1 MASLAQLVAWG
12 YAKKNANHGS
22 WSMNT
27 ITTRTYPVPMLLYP
41 RSKNSI
47 KECLKDFTKKYEWI
61 DDDENIYLHANF
73 YNER

>member
-1 MASLAQLVAWG
+1 
-12 YAKKNANHGS
+12 
-22 WSMNT
+22 MNT